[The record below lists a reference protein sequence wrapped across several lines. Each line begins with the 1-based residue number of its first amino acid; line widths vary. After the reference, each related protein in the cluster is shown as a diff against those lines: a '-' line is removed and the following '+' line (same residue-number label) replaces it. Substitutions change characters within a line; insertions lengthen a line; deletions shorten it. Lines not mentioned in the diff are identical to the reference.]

1 MVFLKDLSNFDI
13 VDFLLV
19 LLVRLVLRLAIYRV
33 IK

>member
-1 MVFLKDLSNFDI
+1 MVFLKDLSKVDLI

-19 LLVRLVLRLAIYRV
+19 LLVLRLAIYRV